1 METANLTFR
10 MTHPAPS
17 DLDAATAF
25 ARAIADQVSAAAP
38 ANTWRAE
45 ENADPVTVDH
55 LKELVIPNETSVE
68 RAVMGYGWGIVSG
81 QPPRDLYLQMSIGV
95 RGTASS
101 GKAQLGFDDRE
112 QFGRLEEVYGRMAR
126 DSSVDRLQLSA
137 GVSFLL
143 DQSPDFNA
151 EGRRLPTLGWRNR
164 LRKPPTGL
172 GLSLDADAAGTIYAA
187 WPDCQFRP
195 LGPSG
200 QRCGSHNDIV
210 FSTSRDGRHWTDAFR
225 IPIDPATSSVD
236 HFLPAIAVDP
246 QTSGTSAHIGIVYY
260 FYPEQICGWRTC
272 QPSVGFISSTDGGTR
287 SPRRTA
293 SRR

>member
-10 MTHPAPS
+10 MTHPVPF
-17 DLDAATAF
+17 DLDAATAL
-25 ARAIADQVSAAAP
+25 ARAIVDQVTGAAP
-38 ANTWRAE
+38 SDTWRAE

-68 RAVMGYGWGIVSG
+68 DAVKGYEWGIVSG

-151 EGRRLPTLGWRNR
+151 KG
-164 LRKPPTGL
+164 
-172 GLSLDADAAGTIYAA
+172 AG
-187 WPDCQFRP
+187 CRH
-195 LGPSG
+195 SG
-200 QRCGSHNDIV
+200 GE
-210 FSTSRDGRHWTDAFR
+210 
-225 IPIDPATSSVD
+225 ID
-236 HFLPAIAVDP
+236 
-246 QTSGTSAHIGIVYY
+246 
-260 FYPEQICGWRTC
+260 
-272 QPSVGFISSTDGGTR
+272 
-287 SPRRTA
+287 
-293 SRR
+293 

>member
-1 METANLTFR
+1 METANLIFQ

-17 DLDAATAF
+17 DLDAATAL
-25 ARAIADQVSAAAP
+25 ARAIVDQVSAAAP
-38 ANTWRAE
+38 ADTWRAE

-151 EGRRLPTLGWRNR
+151 EGRRLPALGWRNR
-164 LRKPPTGL
+164 LRKPPTGFRS
-172 GLSLDADAAGTIYAA
+172 LSL
-187 WPDCQFRP
+187 PDWVTVRDDSSHIELT
-195 LGPSG
+195 LGPSAF
-200 QRCGSHNDIV
+200 DLDA
-210 FSTSRDGRHWTDAFR
+210 RDAAKVRDM
-225 IPIDPATSSVD
+225 V
-236 HFLPAIAVDP
+236 VE
-246 QTSGTSAHIGIVYY
+246 SGLL
-260 FYPEQICGWRTC
+260 
-272 QPSVGFISSTDGGTR
+272 
-287 SPRRTA
+287 
-293 SRR
+293 